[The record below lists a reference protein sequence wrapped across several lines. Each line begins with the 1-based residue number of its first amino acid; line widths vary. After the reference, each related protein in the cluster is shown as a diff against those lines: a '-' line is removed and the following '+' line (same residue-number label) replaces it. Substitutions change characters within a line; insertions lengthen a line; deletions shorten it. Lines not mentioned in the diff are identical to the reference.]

1 MTDVRMVVAGDANYW
16 HRGSLILAPDGTADA
31 PDIVDLDDLN
41 KDDRGRRPRRH
52 SPLFLI

>member
-1 MTDVRMVVAGDANYW
+1 MVVAGDANYW